1 MLSFVLLLLLIS
13 GAQAS
18 YYGVVF
24 SYSVGELQP
33 LGYQK
38 TEDYRA
44 SFSSCEEFVSSFC
57 GGDCSGRT
65 VYLIDESRGEWCQ
78 KVNIEIGLS
87 SLNSYSTVIIPT
99 TWTENRNG
107 IVSSVFELHLDLR
120 NRSDINKP
128 GSSPQTNIIPLVRVP
143 SNCQRNI
150 NLLVSDPDG
159 DDIRCRYAAGSECF
173 ICTPPSV
180 LSLSSSCSLSFSPTN
195 SSNEGPYAV
204 QMMVEDFPRQNV
216 TLTNSVGVQE
226 VKTTSD
232 AINKIPIQFVF
243 RVDPAA
249 PSCTEGEYLP
259 RFLPPTPEHG
269 AQILTNVNQTL
280 EIIVRAEATQAET
293 TQLLFSG
300 PIGLAKSS
308 SGSGNFSLTWTPSAR
323 DAGLKQTLCF
333 VVQANS
339 SGSVYQS
346 DFRCVFVTTGSTAAT
361 VSPPTTTAT
370 PSTMFMTIQPPF
382 TTTPS
387 PTTTAPTTTAP
398 TTTAPTTTA
407 PPPTTTA
414 PPPTTTAPPPTT
426 TAPPPTTTAPPP
438 TTTAPPPTTTAPP
451 PIITILPP
459 ITTAPPPTTTAPP
472 PTTTAPP
479 PTTTAPPPTTTAP
492 PPTTTAP
499 PPTTTAPP
507 PIITILPPITT
518 APPPT
523 TTAPPPTT
531 TAPPPTT
538 TAPPPTTTA
547 PPPIITI
554 LPPLTTAPPPPPTTT
569 IPPPITTAPP
579 PTTTDQP
586 TTTTALPSTT
596 IVFPPT
602 TNQPSATFAPGP
614 YYVLALNVKLYT
626 SLSLE
631 NDSATI
637 IKLIKDELKRRG
649 LPPDIML
656 KLLSDGVVKAT
667 A

>member
-1 MLSFVLLLLLIS
+1 MLSSVLLLLLIS

-24 SYSVGELQP
+24 SYSVGDLQP
-33 LGYQK
+33 DGYPESNNFK
-38 TEDYRA
+38 V
-44 SFSSCEEFVSSFC
+44 SFSSCEEFNSWYC
-57 GGDCSGRT
+57 DGDCSEYP
-65 VYLIDESRGEWCQ
+65 VYPVDERGSDWCQ
-78 KVNIEIGLS
+78 TAYTETLS
-87 SLNSYSTVIIPT
+87 ASFLSALDYPFDATN
-99 TWTENRNG
+99 WTENRNG
-107 IVSSVFELHLDLR
+107 IELSAATLLIEIR

-128 GSSPQTNIIPLVRVP
+128 NSSPQTTIIPLLRVP

-159 DDIRCRYAAGSECF
+159 DDIRCRYALFPECN

-180 LSLSSSCSLSFSPTN
+180 LSVSSSCSLSFSPTN
-195 SSNEGPYAV
+195 SSAEGPYAV
-204 QMMVEDFPRQNV
+204 QMVVEDFTGQNI
-216 TLTNSVGVQE
+216 TLTNGNNSQE
-226 VKTTSD
+226 VKPQND
-232 AINKIPIQFVF
+232 AISKIPVQFVF

-293 TQLLFSG
+293 TELLFSG

-370 PSTMFMTIQPPF
+370 ASTTFMTIQPPF
-382 TTTPS
+382 TTTPP
-387 PTTTAPTTTAP
+387 PTT
-398 TTTAPTTTA
+398 

-414 PPPTTTAPPPTT
+414 PPPTTPPPTTPPPTT
-426 TAPPPTTTAPPP
+426 TAPPPTTPPPTTPPP

-451 PIITILPP
+451 PI
-459 ITTAPPPTTTAPP
+459 TTT
-472 PTTTAPP
+472 
-479 PTTTAPPPTTTAP
+479 
-492 PPTTTAP
+492 
-499 PPTTTAPP
+499 
-507 PIITILPPITT
+507 
-518 APPPT
+518 
-523 TTAPPPTT
+523 
-531 TAPPPTT
+531 
-538 TAPPPTTTA
+538 
-547 PPPIITI
+547 
-554 LPPLTTAPPPPPTTT
+554 
-569 IPPPITTAPP
+569 PP

-586 TTTTALPSTT
+586 TTITALPSTTT

-602 TNQPSATFAPGP
+602 TNLPTATFAPGP
-614 YYVLALNVKLYT
+614 YYVLALNAKLYT